1 VITKRI
7 SKLSA
12 VTRSSFAEWW
22 AWTARPAAL
31 RDLWHGSKVDRSR
44 VPGDAKALR
53 ILWSISNGT
62 DRLVLL
68 VLVLVAPTWLQ
79 LPLRAVARRPTR
91 RYGLYVAVAALLVAL
106 SLSE

>member
-1 VITKRI
+1 
-7 SKLSA
+7 
-12 VTRSSFAEWW
+12 
-22 AWTARPAAL
+22 
-31 RDLWHGSKVDRSR
+31 